1 MNHMR
6 WVEIFMKVYLLSWCN
21 PSKLS
26 HSPSTHQ
33 NIYQYNILHNRICKS
48 QSSLKKILKNLSKYF
63 ISKLISN
70 AKPKKLT
77 FFTIHFI
84 FHFFT
89 IYFMLNYVM
98 LITRSCSDARDTLL
112 SSSKRLVFLQFSPF
126 SPYMRPHL
134 YRLSY
139 LKTVSFECIC

>member
-33 NIYQYNILHNRICKS
+33 NIYQHNILHNRICKS

-63 ISKLISN
+63 ISKLILN
-70 AKPKKLT
+70 TQPKNEVFSQFK
-77 FFTIHFI
+77 
-84 FHFFT
+84 
-89 IYFMLNYVM
+89 FMLDYVM
-98 LITRSCSDARDTLL
+98 LIARSCSDARDTLL
-112 SSSKRLVFLQFSPF
+112 SSSKRLVFLLFSPF
-126 SPYMRPHL
+126 IL
-134 YRLSY
+134 YATPSLPLILPQNWCER
-139 LKTVSFECIC
+139 VSFECIC